1 MQNTTQTMA
10 TPFYQVA
17 LPPYMAVVSLALN
30 IFVLLSNTIVL
41 VKKFRKFKVNKSA
54 VAHFA
59 RNNIL
64 VAQYRNLNR

>member
-30 IFVLLSNTIVL
+30 IFVLLSNTIAL
-41 VKKFRKFKVNKSA
+41 AKFRKFKVNIAPIYIFGPLLAFYPS
-54 VAHFA
+54 
-59 RNNIL
+59 
-64 VAQYRNLNR
+64 